1 VDDQSEKN
9 MLFQAVQN
17 VPVVG
22 KKAEWAM
29 KWIGDKDS
37 NFAKRLIA
45 FAAVEGIFFSGSFC
59 AIFWLRKRSLMP
71 GLTFSNELIS
81 RDEGMHTDF
90 AVSLYHMIQ
99 NKLEESEV
107 FTLIDEALTIE
118 KEFIIDALP
127 CSLIGMNANLMSAYL
142 EFVADRLLLQLGY
155 RKKYGTA
162 NPFEFMELISLR
174 PKMNF
179 FEGRVGEYKKA
190 DEGESMEITEDF

>member
-1 VDDQSEKN
+1 
-9 MLFQAVQN
+9 
-17 VPVVG
+17 VG

-29 KWIGDKDS
+29 KWIGDRGS
-37 NFAKRLIA
+37 CFAKRLIA

-59 AIFWLRKRSLMP
+59 AIFWMRKRSLMP

-107 FTLIDEALTIE
+107 FALIDEALTIE

-127 CSLIGMNANLMSAYL
+127 CSLIGMNASLMSQYL
-142 EFVADRLLLQLGY
+142 EFVADRLLVQLGY

-190 DEGESMEITEDF
+190 DEGELMEITDDF

>member
-1 VDDQSEKN
+1 MEEKN
-9 MLFQAVQN
+9 MLFQAVQT

-29 KWIGDKDS
+29 KWIGCRNS

-59 AIFWLRKRSLMP
+59 AIFWMRKRSLMP

-107 FTLIDEALTIE
+107 FALIDEALTIE

-127 CSLIGMNANLMSAYL
+127 CSLIGMNASLMSQYL

-190 DEGESMEITEDF
+190 DEGESMEITDDF